1 MLSAE
6 ALLTTENTV
15 LQSMSPPDD
24 ALKIP
29 ASVSAAVASP
39 AAQVH
44 TYAIA
49 LAVTVVDVKVFLSF
63 SVTKAVCDAAAVVV
77 AVTRG
82 PSPRWCLRPRRW
94 IGRPRASDRA
104 TRLVR
109 QRQRLDCS
117 LPSSFNSFIVP
128 SR

>member
-1 MLSAE
+1 
-6 ALLTTENTV
+6 
-15 LQSMSPPDD
+15 MSPPDD

-63 SVTKAVCDAAAVVV
+63 SVTKAVCDAAAAVVPV
-77 AVTRG
+77 PTAMCVIAAFVVSFIRDATKFFPAVT
-82 PSPRWCLRPRRW
+82 
-94 IGRPRASDRA
+94 
-104 TRLVR
+104 TRLSTS
-109 QRQRLDCS
+109 CTT
-117 LPSSFNSFIVP
+117 SSFSAIVNAPVSFKFSLTITNLLV
-128 SR
+128 